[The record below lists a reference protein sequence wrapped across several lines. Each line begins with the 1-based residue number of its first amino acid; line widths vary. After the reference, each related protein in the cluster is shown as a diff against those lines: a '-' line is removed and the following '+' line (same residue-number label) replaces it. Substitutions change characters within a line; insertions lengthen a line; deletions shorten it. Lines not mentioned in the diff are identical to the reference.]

1 MKKNLLK
8 EQYARL
14 FKGKPMSNDASLLN
28 EKVGYVSSLRGKINQ
43 KLLPGVED
51 IEIHSHKAQGPGV
64 DRTMYKGVII
74 INGEKRPFKTGY
86 GIIPHLPFFRYTD
99 TNEDVIDPY
108 TGKTDEKSKR
118 GSGNTP
124 QDQFWRVMYYTLAY
138 YAFKEGL
145 NRSVTDN
152 NYTNGIKGGPGT
164 HPPIVSGGIGGRP
177 IKIAPQ
183 AAKSAA
189 KAAEI
194 KVLDYD
200 DMREPSDNDTGYEGE
215 IKYEGTYNGEKWTAT
230 QEFLPDGAIF
240 TTVYDAAGENM
251 EDRDDAAYDE
261 INDAIGEYMEKEGLA
276 SE

>member
-28 EKVGYVSSLRGKINQ
+28 EKVGYISSNLGMINQ

-64 DRTMYKGVII
+64 DRTMYKGVIT
-74 INGEKRPFKTGY
+74 INGQKRPFKTGY

-99 TNEDVIDPY
+99 TNEEVIDTY

-118 GSGNTP
+118 NSGNLP

-164 HPPIVSGGIGGRP
+164 HPPIMSGGIGGYP

-200 DMREPSDNDTGYEGE
+200 DMREPSDNDSGYEGE
-215 IKYEGTYNGEKWTAT
+215 IEYEGTYNGEKWTAT

-240 TTVYDAAGENM
+240 TTVYDANGDNV
-251 EDRDDAAYDE
+251 EDESTDAYDE

-276 SE
+276 LG